1 MRVCCSFINWDPE
14 PSASR
19 AHRRLP
25 LLQALSNYSR
35 QELFG
40 QPGWRLLRGHVPCRV
55 FLGGFFP
62 QTLLFLSGNCSGALD
77 VHKLAPSF
85 VCFILSC
92 SEGFS
97 TRKSWQLPGDSW
109 RIPWVELQLQDKD
122 LLCFTAEKLWC
133 RSVKSSTYAGGDNSH
148 GYSAQWGFSYPL
160 AHLNPMGSGTVNS
173 RVRSYSLLFYM
184 FICFY

>member
-14 PSASR
+14 PSASQGPQTS
-19 AHRRLP
+19 ASVTGAFK
-25 LLQALSNYSR
+25 LQQTGAI
-35 QELFG
+35 G
-40 QPGWRLLRGHVPCRV
+40 QLGWRLLRGHVPCRV